1 MIALALSLEIGFLGG
16 NVFPM
21 LFIGGLSG
29 VIVHLLIPAI
39 PFALAV
45 SCMLAA
51 VPGSY
56 LRAPISMTFIA
67 VIGVALDVSAAAP
80 VAVAVIT
87 SYLVVGTVRYL
98 LAQRRETNGPAPA
111 GET

>member
-1 MIALALSLEIGFLGG
+1 MI
-16 NVFPM
+16 
-21 LFIGGLSG
+21 FIGGLSG

-39 PFALAV
+39 PAALAV

-56 LRAPISMTFIA
+56 LRAPIGMTFIA
-67 VIGVALDVSAAAP
+67 AVAVALDPRTTAP

-87 SYLVVGTVRYL
+87 SYLLVSTVRYL
-98 LAQRRETNGPAPA
+98 LAKRRESMA
-111 GET
+111 GAATA

>member
-1 MIALALSLEIGFLGG
+1 
-16 NVFPM
+16 
-21 LFIGGLSG
+21 
-29 VIVHLLIPAI
+29 VIVHLFIPAI

-98 LAQRRETNGPAPA
+98 LAQRRGKNEPTPA
-111 GET
+111 GGT

>member
-1 MIALALSLEIGFLGG
+1 
-16 NVFPM
+16 M

-29 VIVHLLIPAI
+29 VIVHLLIPEV

-51 VPGSY
+51 VPGSF
-56 LRAPISMTFIA
+56 LQAPVSMTFIA
-67 VIGVALDVSAAAP
+67 IVGVALDPTTAAP

-87 SYLVVGTVRYL
+87 SYLLVSVVRYGISK
-98 LAQRRETNGPAPA
+98 RRTEGSEAVAETA
-111 GET
+111 